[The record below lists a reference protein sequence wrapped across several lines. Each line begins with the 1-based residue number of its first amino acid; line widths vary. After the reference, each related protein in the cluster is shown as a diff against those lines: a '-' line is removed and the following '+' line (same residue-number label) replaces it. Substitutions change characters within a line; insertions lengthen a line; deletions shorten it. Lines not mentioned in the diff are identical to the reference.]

1 MSTPAEEK
9 LKQVLKRRFPNL
21 KLSKKEFE
29 ECKQSLIH
37 LGKAICI
44 SSLKNGDSNE

>member
-1 MSTPAEEK
+1 MPTPAEEK
-9 LKQVLKRRFPNL
+9 LKQILRKRFPNI
-21 KLSKKEFE
+21 KLSKKDFE

-44 SSLKNGDSNE
+44 SSFKKGDSNE

>member
-1 MSTPAEEK
+1 MSTLAEEK
-9 LKQVLKRRFPNL
+9 LKQILKRRFPDL
-21 KLSKKEFE
+21 KLSQKDFE

-44 SSLKNGDSNE
+44 SSFKKGDSNE

>member
-9 LKQVLKRRFPNL
+9 LKQILKKRFPDL
-21 KLSKKEFE
+21 KLSKEEFE

-44 SSLKNGDSNE
+44 SSFKKGDSNE